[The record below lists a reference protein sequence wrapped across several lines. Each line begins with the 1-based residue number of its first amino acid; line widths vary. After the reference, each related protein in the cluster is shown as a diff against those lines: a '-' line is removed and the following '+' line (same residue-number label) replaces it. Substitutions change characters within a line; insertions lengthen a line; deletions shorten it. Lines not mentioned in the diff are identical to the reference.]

1 MLTTARSCW
10 LERVTMLEL
19 PVETRLCGTWA
30 LAFIRARVIAPDGR
44 GTLERSGWLTPYA
57 LEEIA
62 QHARRAG
69 SSWLEVA
76 PRDDGPGLS
85 AVWKQCA
92 RLAARGI
99 SVNFR
104 LVDEAAPRWHGATE
118 HAA

>member
-1 MLTTARSCW
+1 MRMLTTARSCW

-85 AVWKQCA
+85 AVWKQRALGRPGYLRELPPGGRGGPPVA
-92 RLAARGI
+92 RR
-99 SVNFR
+99 
-104 LVDEAAPRWHGATE
+104 H
-118 HAA
+118 